1 MGKSSSEVLTNNT
14 EGLSASHCRRFCSQ
28 TRIVFTNG
36 THKQHR
42 KYRKTADLTI
52 ARASMYISRTSI
64 KLISSSIIGTCPPAH
79 H

>member
-36 THKQHR
+36 ITNNTESTER
-42 KYRKTADLTI
+42 LLTSPLPE
-52 ARASMYISRTSI
+52 RPCT
-64 KLISSSIIGTCPPAH
+64 
-79 H
+79 